1 MAIDKTEIIAELMQV
16 SEEDD
21 TDLVSFYVD
30 NAEEIILNQL
40 YPFDESWSSD
50 DETSVAVPDR
60 YKNLWMRIALYFI
73 QKAGVDGE
81 TLHVEN
87 GMHRHY
93 GASDV
98 PADMLRQILP
108 KAVVL

>member
-1 MAIDKTEIIAELMQV
+1 MAIDKSEIIAKLMQV
-16 SEEDD
+16 SEEDE

-40 YPFDESWSSD
+40 YPYDENWQTGV
-50 DETSVAVPDR
+50 EVTVPDR
-60 YKNLWMRIALYFI
+60 YKNLWTRMALYLL
-73 QKAGVDGE
+73 QKAGIDGE

-93 GASDV
+93 GSADV
-98 PADMLRQILP
+98 PNELLRQILP
-108 KAVVL
+108 KAVMF

>member
-1 MAIDKTEIIAELMQV
+1 MAIDKSEIVTKLTEV

-30 NAEEIILNQL
+30 NAEEIVLNQL
-40 YPFDESWSSD
+40 YPFNESWSGD
-50 DETSVAVPDR
+50 TEVTVPDR
-60 YKNLWMRIALYFI
+60 YKNVWMRIALYLL
-73 QKAGVDGE
+73 QKAGIDGE

-93 GASDV
+93 GSADV
-98 PADMLRQILP
+98 PADLLRQILP
-108 KAVVL
+108 KAVML

>member
-21 TDLVSFYVD
+21 TSLVSFYVD

-40 YPFDESWSSD
+40 YPFDENWSGD
-50 DETSVAVPDR
+50 TEVTVPTR
-60 YKNLWMRIALYFI
+60 YKNLWKRMALYLLE
-73 QKAGVDGE
+73 KAGVDGE

-93 GASDV
+93 GSSDV
-98 PADMLRQILP
+98 PVELLRQILP
-108 KAVVL
+108 KAVMI